1 MHTRPAVTG
10 RYGWA
15 VAVTDADVHALTA
28 LQDRSYARA
37 GAGLRG
43 SWPRAQ
49 AMGAERLR
57 EFLEARS
64 YGILATAR
72 PDGRPQ
78 AAPIS
83 FLVRDGGFW
92 FATFAGARLRNLR
105 ANPYASFVVS
115 DGEEGAHRAVMA
127 EGAVHL
133 HEPTGRLADEWA
145 ERHGSDPTWAAA
157 FLELVP
163 ERVFSYAAV
172 PGVT

>member
-1 MHTRPAVTG
+1 MAVS
-10 RYGWA
+10 
-15 VAVTDADVHALTA
+15 DADVGGLIA
-28 LQDRSYARA
+28 LQDESYARA

-43 SWPRAQ
+43 SWPPAQ
-49 AMGAERLR
+49 AMGAERLG
-57 EFLEARS
+57 EFLGARR

-92 FATFAGARLRNLR
+92 FATVAGARLRNLR

-115 DGEEGAHRAVMA
+115 DGEDGAHRAVMA
-127 EGAVHL
+127 EGSMKL
-133 HEPTGRLADEWA
+133 HEPTDRLVAEWA

-157 FLELVP
+157 MLELVP
-163 ERVFSYAAV
+163 ERLFSYAAAC
-172 PGVT
+172 PATRA